1 MNIEYKK
8 AKLTDVATMQK
19 LVLPEVRSGK
29 ILFRS
34 DDEIS
39 TNIRSYTLAKN
50 SNELVGFVALHIH
63 APDLAEV
70 RSLIVLKNFRG
81 RGIGQE
87 LVKKTLEEAKDL
99 SVKKVFTLTYEQQFF
114 EKLSFKEIPKESLP
128 EHKIW
133 ADCVKCKHFPIC
145 DEIALIIE
153 L

>member
-1 MNIEYKK
+1 MSIRYIK
-8 AKLTDVATMQK
+8 AKLTDVANMQE
-19 LVLPEVRSGK
+19 LVLPEVKSGK
-29 ILFRS
+29 ILYRS
-34 DDEIS
+34 NDEIS
-39 TNIRSYTLAKN
+39 TNIRSYTLAKDG
-50 SNELVGFVALHIH
+50 NELVGFVALHIH

-70 RSLIVLKNFRG
+70 RSLIVSQNHRG

-87 LVKKTLEEAKDL
+87 LVKKTVQEAKEL
-99 SVKKVFTLTYEQQFF
+99 GVEKVFTLTYEQRFF

-145 DEIALIIE
+145 DEIALIIN